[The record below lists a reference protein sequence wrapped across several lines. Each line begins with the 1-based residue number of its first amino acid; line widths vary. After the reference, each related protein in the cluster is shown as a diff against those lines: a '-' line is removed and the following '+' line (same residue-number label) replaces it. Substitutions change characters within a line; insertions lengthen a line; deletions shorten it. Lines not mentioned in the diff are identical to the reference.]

1 MHVEPSRITFRM
13 WGCGWQGAKLN
24 DCTVFA
30 LRTPFLRFARRHS
43 AGNDAARHPRIP
55 ATAPIRWLPQAAYPS
70 TAATRTMP

>member
-43 AGNDAARHPRIP
+43 AGNDVSAASKHSCNCADSDIKCWGADPSIP
-55 ATAPIRWLPQAAYPS
+55 AGGG
-70 TAATRTMP
+70 